1 MLLLPPRC
9 SIVVVASGGVGRRRA
24 ASGGVGRAVSSG
36 SNLSSRQAV
45 VPAAVSVTLTIMPLS
60 RTPPVRSAA

>member
-9 SIVVVASGGVGRRRA
+9 SIVVVASGA